1 MLYQFKTTA
10 TMKDY
15 NRRKWWIDSGI
26 IREITIEAD
35 SIQNALDQYRETVS
49 DRYYI
54 DISKTA
60 LKNKQ
65 AMYIDTKSGET
76 LQTGY
81 VITASTEF
89 SDSDTYRST
98 VQYIDLWVTINIISN
113 PFKEGI

>member
-1 MLYQFKTTA
+1 MAKE
-10 TMKDY
+10 M
-15 NRRKWWIDSGI
+15 NRNG
-26 IREITIEAD
+26 
-35 SIQNALDQYRETVS
+35 
-49 DRYYI
+49 YYI

-89 SDSDTYRST
+89 SDRDTYRST